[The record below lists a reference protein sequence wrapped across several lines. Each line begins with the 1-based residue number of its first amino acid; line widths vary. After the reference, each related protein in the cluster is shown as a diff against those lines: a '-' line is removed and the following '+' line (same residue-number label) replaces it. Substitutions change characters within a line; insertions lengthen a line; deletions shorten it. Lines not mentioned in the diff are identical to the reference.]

1 MPSPTPE
8 LTTGSRS
15 ESLFGQAREVMP
27 SGYTRHLVVAK
38 PYPMYADYGAGCRI
52 VDVDGHSTIDFV
64 NNFTAL
70 IHGHAKKEIV
80 EVIATQAG
88 RLLSAILPT
97 EWEVRLAELL
107 VERIPGVE
115 QVRFTNTGS
124 EAVMIAVKAARAYTG
139 KPKIAKMEGGYH
151 GQFDLIEAS
160 FQPPPDRWGDPARP
174 TPVANNAGTPQSLLD
189 ELVLLPLND
198 IESTRARL
206 RSEANQIAAVIID
219 PYRLQLGM
227 VEPRPDYLAM
237 LREETSRLGIV
248 LIFDEVI
255 ALRNSYHG
263 TQGLLGITPD
273 VTTMGKIIGGG
284 MPIGAIGGS
293 LEVMSV
299 FDVDAGEP
307 KVKHSGT
314 FTANPLSMATGHT
327 GMSLLTREAFDDL
340 AAKGQRLRDGLE
352 RVRRDLRIVGRV
364 EGRGSMSSLMMTDQP
379 TTNYRELAAVMAS
392 GLLAKTL
399 AYQKLL
405 MAEGVLSMRGSFIG
419 STPMTNDDIDF
430 TIDAVRRA
438 LTRLNAT

>member
-1 MPSPTPE
+1 MPS
-8 LTTGSRS
+8 SRS
-15 ESLFGQAREVMP
+15 EALFDQAREVMP
-27 SGYTRHLVVAK
+27 SGYTRHMVVAK
-38 PYPMYADYGAGCRI
+38 PYPQYADYGAGCRI
-52 VDVDGHSTIDFV
+52 IDVDGRSTIDFV

-70 IHGHAKKEIV
+70 IHGHSKKEIV
-80 EVIATQAG
+80 EVIAAQAG

-124 EAVMIAVKAARAYTG
+124 EAVMIAVKVARAYTG

-174 TPVANNAGTPQSLLD
+174 TAVANNVGTPQSLLD
-189 ELVLLPLND
+189 ELVLLPVND
-198 IESTRARL
+198 IENTRARL
-206 RSEANQIAAVIID
+206 RADANQIAAVIID
-219 PYRLQLGM
+219 PNRLQLGM
-227 VEPRPDYLAM
+227 VEPRADYLAM
-237 LREETSRLGIV
+237 LRDETARLGIV

-273 VTTMGKIIGGG
+273 LTTMGKIIGGG
-284 MPIGAIGGS
+284 MPIGALGGTI
-293 LEVMSV
+293 EAMSV
-299 FDVDAGEP
+299 FNVDSGEP

-314 FTANPLSMATGHT
+314 FTANPLSMATGHV

-340 AAKGQRLRDGLE
+340 SAKGQRLRDGLE
-352 RVRRDLRIVGRV
+352 RVRRDLGIVGRV
-364 EGRGSMSSLMMTDQP
+364 EGRTSMSALMMTDQP
-379 TTNYRELAAVMAS
+379 VTNYRQLSAVMAS
-392 GLLAKTL
+392 GLLAKTQ

-405 MAEGVLSMRGSFIG
+405 LAEGVLTLRGGFIG

-430 TIDAVRRA
+430 TIEAARRA
-438 LTRLNAT
+438 LTKLIAA

>member
-1 MPSPTPE
+1 MPN
-8 LTTGSRS
+8 SRS
-15 ESLFGQAREVMP
+15 ATLFGEAREVMP
-27 SGYTRHLVVAK
+27 SGYTRHMVVAK
-38 PYPMYADYGAGCRI
+38 PYPLYADYGAGCRI
-52 VDVDGHSTIDFV
+52 IDVDGHSTIDFV

-70 IHGHAKKEIV
+70 IHGHGKKEIV
-80 EVIATQAG
+80 EVIGAQAG

-174 TPVANNAGTPQSLLD
+174 TVVANNVGTPQSLLD
-189 ELVLLPLND
+189 ELVLLPVND
-198 IESTRARL
+198 IENTRARL
-206 RSEANQIAAVIID
+206 RADANQIAAVIID
-219 PYRLQLGM
+219 PNRLQLGM
-227 VEPRPDYLAM
+227 VEPRADYLAM
-237 LREETSRLGIV
+237 LREETTRLGIV

-273 VTTMGKIIGGG
+273 LTTMGKIIGGG
-284 MPIGAIGGS
+284 MPIGALGGS
-293 LEVMSV
+293 VEVMSV
-299 FDVDAGEP
+299 FDVDSGEP

-314 FTANPLSMATGHT
+314 FTANPLSMATGHV
-327 GMSLLTREAFDDL
+327 GMSLLTRDAFDDL

-352 RVRRDLRIVGRV
+352 RVRCDLGIVGRV
-364 EGRGSMSSLMMTDQP
+364 EGRTSMSSLMMTDQP
-379 TTNYRELAAVMAS
+379 VTNYRQLSAVMAS
-392 GLLAKTL
+392 GLLAKTQ

-405 MAEGVLSMRGSFIG
+405 LAEGVLTLRGGFIG

-430 TIDAVRRA
+430 TIEAARRA
-438 LTRLNAT
+438 LTKLIAV